1 MSAWTAGELNRIGAA
16 EELEIASYRRD
27 GTLRNF
33 VTIWVARAG
42 DGLYVRSAYGPENGW
57 YRRAKSSGSG
67 RVRAAGIERD
77 VAFAE
82 VPAEHTGTHEV
93 LDAAFHDKYRRHP
106 ANVVATVLGPDAA
119 GTTLRLI
126 PRD

>member
-1 MSAWTAGELNRIGAA
+1 
-16 EELEIASYRRD
+16 
-27 GTLRNF
+27 
-33 VTIWVARAG
+33 
-42 DGLYVRSAYGPENGW
+42 
-57 YRRAKSSGSG
+57 
-67 RVRAAGIERD
+67 

-82 VPAEHTGTHEV
+82 VPAEYMGTHEL